1 MKWILK
7 YLKIT
12 LHVGLVYDQSN
23 NISKT
28 IIYYVDSNLARDL
41 DRRKSLIGYVFALC
55 GSVISWKITLQSPV
69 VLSITEA
76 KYMTTKVVK
85 KVFNLKVW
93 LMI

>member
-1 MKWILK
+1 MKWIFK

-28 IIYYVDSNLARDL
+28 IIYYVDSNFTRDL

>member
-1 MKWILK
+1 MKWIFK

-28 IIYYVDSNLARDL
+28 IICYVDSNFARDL
-41 DRRKSLIGYVFALC
+41 DRRKSLIGYVFAFC

>member
-1 MKWILK
+1 MIKV
-7 YLKIT
+7 IT
-12 LHVGLVYDQSN
+12 FLRQLF
-23 NISKT
+23 IM
-28 IIYYVDSNLARDL
+28 YVDSNLARDL

>member
-1 MKWILK
+1 MLAQYMIKV
-7 YLKIT
+7 IT
-12 LHVGLVYDQSN
+12 FLRQLF
-23 NISKT
+23 IM
-28 IIYYVDSNLARDL
+28 YVDSNLARDL

-93 LMI
+93 LMIQAYNKS